1 MRVVTVKKSNLLN
14 RLEYSTSYQCL
25 VLQGMSIRV
34 FALFI
39 LIHILSDVNITPF
52 CSEKGQEY
60 QNISIQRK
68 EYQLRKDFEE

>member
-39 LIHILSDVNITPF
+39 LILSDVNITPF

>member
-1 MRVVTVKKSNLLN
+1 VRVVTVKKSNLLN

-39 LIHILSDVNITPF
+39 LILSDVNITPF
-52 CSEKGQEY
+52 RSEKGQEY